1 MQRIL
6 LDRFEVVG
14 RMGVVLRPV
23 AETGKNVILGL
34 EAERTIQRHGG
45 DVSMGLEVFMI
56 AAVSCI
62 Q

>member
-34 EAERTIQRHGG
+34 EAERSIQRHGG
-45 DVSMGLEVFMI
+45 DVSTGLGFPMI
-56 AAVSCI
+56 AAVSCVR
-62 Q
+62 